1 MEWSEVAED
10 WPAFIDAIMEN
21 WPELDQ
27 ELVEDMEG
35 DRAAFRR
42 HIMEVYEE
50 EAAAVN
56 EQIRE
61 WLESGIPLDAMM
73 DESRDNRQ
81 IVESGRFIHPG
92 EDVYS
97 DDREFGDDD
106 QAERPMGRTA

>member
-1 MEWSEVAED
+1 MEWSEVAAD

-21 WPELDQ
+21 WPELDR

-35 DRAAFRR
+35 DRTEFRR
-42 HIMEVYEE
+42 HVMEVYDDDSTS
-50 EAAAVN
+50 VN

-61 WLESGIPLDAMM
+61 WLESGVPLDAMM

-81 IVESGRFIHPG
+81 IVESGRFISPG

-97 DDREFGDDD
+97 DDREFGDDEEPD
-106 QAERPMGRTA
+106 RPIGRTG